1 MNRIYKM
8 RRFKRFATAMP
19 FLLPSLSKR
28 VHWQKKI
35 EGGAP
40 SPGLDGAHTP
50 PHSYIKFQEQNEFLM
65 DIFGTN
71 HSLIQNA

>member
-1 MNRIYKM
+1 
-8 RRFKRFATAMP
+8 MP

-28 VHWQKKI
+28 VHWQKKV

-65 DIFGTN
+65 DFFWHKSFSDSKCMTHDI
-71 HSLIQNA
+71 H